1 MSERDISFFPPLEK
15 GRVTREVRRVGIICL
30 VTPSRQA
37 ALADLPLSGGG
48 VRFTP
53 E

>member
-1 MSERDISFFPPLEK
+1 MSGRDISFFPPLEK
-15 GRVTREVRRVGIICL
+15 GRVMRDARRVGIICL

-48 VRFTP
+48 VRFVL